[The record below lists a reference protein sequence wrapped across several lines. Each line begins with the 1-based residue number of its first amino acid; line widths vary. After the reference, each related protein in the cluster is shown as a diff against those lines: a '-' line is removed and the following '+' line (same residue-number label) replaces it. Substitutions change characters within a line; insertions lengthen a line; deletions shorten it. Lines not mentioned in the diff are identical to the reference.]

1 MHDETPPGPADEHA
15 DATSPSVQGHEH
27 ASPTVQQRIF
37 CLDVAPDDVAVMV
50 RYRHASRVDETQ
62 IRILAGVGQL
72 RNVGTPPDYRVD
84 AVDVIGTRWDGHSP
98 TGLHRVVC
106 LLERTPDEQSVLRH
120 LIFVG
125 LGGAI
130 AIPPVEGDVRDLND
144 FRVVYAQ
151 GAALLPP

>member
-15 DATSPSVQGHEH
+15 DATAPSVQGHEH
-27 ASPTVQQRIF
+27 APPTIQQRIF
-37 CLDVAPDDVAVMV
+37 CLDIAPDDVAVMV

-62 IRILAGVGQL
+62 IRILAGVSQL

-106 LLERTPDEQSVLRH
+106 LLERTPDERSVLQH